1 MGWKNTYL
9 PDGEVNLITKA
20 LVTNWLLSF
29 YQNLGG
35 INIMEQNSSN
45 NPSNTSPPAKRSK
58 LQQEEK
64 SSITD
69 TTSNHASSS
78 AMNLNP
84 ANVEHTQQP

>member
-1 MGWKNTYL
+1 MFVSWYL
-9 PDGEVNLITKA
+9 PDVEVNLITKA
-20 LVTNWLLSF
+20 NWLLNLN
-29 YQNLGG
+29 QNLNR
-35 INIMEQNSSN
+35 INIMEENNSN
-45 NPSNTSPPAKRSK
+45 NSSNTSPPSKRSK